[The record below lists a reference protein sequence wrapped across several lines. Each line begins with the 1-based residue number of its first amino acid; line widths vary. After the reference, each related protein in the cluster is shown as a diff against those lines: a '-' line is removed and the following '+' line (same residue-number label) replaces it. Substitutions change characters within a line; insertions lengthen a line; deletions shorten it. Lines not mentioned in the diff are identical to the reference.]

1 MESKSNFFKGSIIV
15 ILLLLLTCAGICTHK
30 YISQPLSSE
39 TYVCEDTAVILPI
52 TKEEAMK
59 EYLETKEFNRCFDVY
74 MKLPEVIV
82 SSLFDKLG
90 TEASVEDYV
99 YEYEKNKEYYISLQV
114 SNILEKIGLKDKGVD
129 GDKIKQVQVKTELK
143 ESQDLPVQLK
153 VNPDSSYKK

>member
-30 YISQPLSSE
+30 YISQPPSTE

-90 TEASVEDYV
+90 TEAFVEDYV

-114 SNILEKIGLKDKGVD
+114 SNILEKIGLKD
-129 GDKIKQVQVKTELK
+129 
-143 ESQDLPVQLK
+143 
-153 VNPDSSYKK
+153 